1 MVLEKGGPNV
11 DFGIEITYTN
21 LKKKKKWYGSDMAK
35 RDAAHNMYSQRKNV
49 AVVQDI
55 KRPK

>member
-1 MVLEKGGPNV
+1 MVLEKGGQNM

-21 LKKKKKWYGSDMAK
+21 RKKEKKWYGSDQLK
-35 RDAAHNMYSQRKNV
+35 RGSAHNLYAQRKDV